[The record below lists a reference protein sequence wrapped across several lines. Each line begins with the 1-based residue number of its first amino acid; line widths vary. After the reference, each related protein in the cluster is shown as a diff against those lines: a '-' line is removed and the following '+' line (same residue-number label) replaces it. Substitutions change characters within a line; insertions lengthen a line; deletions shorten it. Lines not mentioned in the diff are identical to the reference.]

1 MDNSTVGEPLE
12 AVKYDKKEIEHKE
25 QVIEESARKQCIDEE
40 QTAQFRRFTEADA
53 DWHRAMHKKLMRK
66 LDIHLLPLLV
76 LMYLLNFLDRNNLSQ
91 ARLSTLEKDLGM
103 KGTDFN
109 LATSI
114 LFVGYILM
122 QLPSN
127 LMLTRVR
134 PSLYLSI
141 AMTIWGAISTAQSAV
156 QSFSGLLVARFFLG
170 FAEAPFFP
178 GAIFLMSSWYTRGEM
193 AHRIAWFYSGS
204 SLANAF
210 GGLIG
215 AGVLSNL
222 SGVHGVSGWRWLFI
236 IEGSI
241 TIAAAI
247 SAGFILPNYP
257 TNTKWL
263 TPEEQAYAQWRLLE
277 DTGEADLAD
286 SIAIKE
292 GVKMAFKDPRLY
304 LFTLLQHVSILSQ
317 AFQYFFPTIAKSLG
331 FGDVVTLL
339 LTAPIWIVTFLVSLV
354 ATYTSGRFADRSIH
368 ITCLMLVSF
377 VGNIIVVSTLNTGVR
392 FFAVSDFPARHFR
405 PGEYSPW
412 CIIFAF
418 YLAITDFRVSQ
429 LFLLPVGAVTS
440 YQIILAWVANSFPRP
455 LVKRSACIS
464 VANLIGNIANIYGS
478 YLYADGPRYI
488 AGGAATAGVAFLV
501 AVLAL
506 VTRLV
511 LQRDNKRLAQREVSE
526 SEDTAANNPEAVAT
540 GFRYIL

>member
-1 MDNSTVGEPLE
+1 MDSSKVEAPLG
-12 AVKYDKKEIEHKE
+12 AVKNSKEGLEHK
-25 QVIEESARKQCIDEE
+25 QNVIQKIARKQGLDEE
-40 QTAQFRRFTEADA
+40 QIAHFRRFTEADA
-53 DWHRAMHKKLMRK
+53 EWHRAMHKKLMRK
-66 LDIHLLPLLV
+66 VDWHLLPLLV

-91 ARLSTLEKDLGM
+91 ARLGTLEADLGL

-127 LMLTRVR
+127 LLLTKVR
-134 PSLYLSI
+134 PSLYLGA
-141 AMTIWGAISTAQSAV
+141 AMAIWGVISTAQAAAR
-156 QSFSGLLVARFFLG
+156 SFGGLVAARFFLG

-222 SGVHGVSGWRWLFI
+222 SGAHGISGWRWLFI
-236 IEGSI
+236 IEGTI
-241 TIAAAI
+241 TIGVALLAM
-247 SAGFILPNYP
+247 FILPNYP
-257 TNTKWL
+257 ANTKWL
-263 TPEEQAYAQWRLLE
+263 TPEEQAYAQWRLAD

-286 SIAIKE
+286 SISVKE
-292 GVKMAFKDPRLY
+292 GVKMAFKDPKLY

-317 AFQYFFPTIAKSLG
+317 AFQYFFPTIVKTLG
-331 FGDVVTLL
+331 FGTVETLL
-339 LTAPIWIVTFLVSLV
+339 LTVPVWIATFLVSLV
-354 ATYTSGRFADRSIH
+354 VTYTSGRFADRSIH
-368 ITCLMLVSF
+368 IISLMLVS
-377 VGNIIVVSTLNTGVR
+377 VIGNIIAVSTLNTGAR
-392 FFAVSDFPARHFR
+392 FFA
-405 PGEYSPW
+405 
-412 CIIFAF
+412 I
-418 YLAITDFRVSQ
+418 
-429 LFLLPVGAVTS
+429 FLLPIGAVTA

-464 VANLIGNIANIYGS
+464 FANLIGNSANIYGS
-478 YLYADGPRYI
+478 YMYPASDGPRYLP
-488 AGGAATAGVAFLV
+488 GGAATAAVALLV
-501 AVLAL
+501 AVIAL
-506 VTRLV
+506 VARLV
-511 LQRDNKRLAQREVSE
+511 LQRENKKLDALETSE
-526 SEDTAANNPEAVAT
+526 PEGRGGNNPDAAAP

>member
-1 MDNSTVGEPLE
+1 MDNSKSEVSLE
-12 AVKYDKKEIEHKE
+12 AIKNNREEIEHKKH
-25 QVIEESARKQCIDEE
+25 VVEEAAKNRGIDEE
-40 QTAQFRRFTEADA
+40 QVARFRQFTEADT
-53 DWHRAMHKKLMRK
+53 DWHRAMNKKLMRK
-66 LDIHLLPLLV
+66 VDIHLLPLLV

-91 ARLSTLEKDLGM
+91 ARLGTLEEDLKM

-114 LFVGYILM
+114 LFVGYLLM

-127 LMLTRVR
+127 LLLTRVR
-134 PSLYLSI
+134 PSLFLGA
-141 AMTIWGAISTAQSAV
+141 AMTVWGVISTAQASV
-156 QSFSGLLVARFFLG
+156 QSFGGLVAARFFLG

-222 SGVHGVSGWRWLFI
+222 SGAHGISGWRWLFI
-236 IEGSI
+236 IEGTI
-241 TIAAAI
+241 TIGIAI
-247 SAGFILPNYP
+247 LSTFILPNYP
-257 TNTKWL
+257 ANTKWL
-263 TPEEQAYAQWRLLE
+263 TPEEQAYAQWRLVD

-286 SIAIKE
+286 TISVKE

-304 LFTLLQHVSILSQ
+304 LFTLLQHVSLLSQ
-317 AFQYFFPTIAKSLG
+317 AFQYFFPTIVKTLG
-331 FGDVVTLL
+331 FGTIETLL
-339 LTAPIWIVTFLVSLV
+339 LTAPVWIATFLVSLV
-354 ATYTSGRFADRSIH
+354 VTYTSGRFNDRSIH
-368 ITCLMLVSF
+368 IISLMLISV
-377 VGNIIVVSTLNTGVR
+377 VGNIIAVSTLNTGAR
-392 FFAVSDFPARHFR
+392 FFAM
-405 PGEYSPW
+405 
-412 CIIFAF
+412 
-418 YLAITDFRVSQ
+418 
-429 LFLLPVGAVTS
+429 FLLPIGAVTS

-464 VANLIGNIANIYGS
+464 FANLVGNSANIYGS
-478 YLYADGPRYI
+478 YMYPSSDGPRYLP
-488 AGGAATAGVAFLV
+488 GGAATAGVAFLV

-506 VTRLV
+506 LARFV
-511 LQRDNKRLAQREVSE
+511 LQKENKRLAEREASE
-526 SEDTAANNPEAVAT
+526 LDGTAVDNSEVAAP